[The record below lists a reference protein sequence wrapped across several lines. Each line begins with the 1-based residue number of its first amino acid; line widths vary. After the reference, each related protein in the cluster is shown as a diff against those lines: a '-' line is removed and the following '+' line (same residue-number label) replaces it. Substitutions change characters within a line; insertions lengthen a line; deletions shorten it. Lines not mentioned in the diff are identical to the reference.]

1 MKVKKRIIAFGV
13 LAIALVIAIG
23 FTVASN
29 LDNKLKE
36 VKVAKAFVMN
46 LKDKGIIDT
55 ELNLD
60 EVEFKSISKLA
71 NKNSKTQYTVMAENI
86 GIDLNSEYVVTGFSK
101 KVELDSQNRSVIE
114 SNIID
119 EESAIE
125 IAEEYVNEITDE
137 KFSFKEIRKVNDE
150 ENDSDTHVIVFY
162 KYFKNYPY
170 YDNEIVVS
178 INKTSGKLE
187 SYINQSINDVKH
199 NLKKYIKVD
208 EAKNIALNY
217 FAKLNQEAEIVE
229 EPLLAIIAGV
239 NDDFELSYVV
249 NIKTK
254 NIDGKE
260 DKYKLFINS
269 ESGEVLNRAVDV
281 IETSRSN

>member
-13 LAIALVIAIG
+13 LAIALIIAIG
-23 FTVASN
+23 FTVVSN

-36 VKVAKAFVMN
+36 VKVAKAFVTN
-46 LKDKGIIDT
+46 LKDKEIIDT
-55 ELNLD
+55 EVNLD
-60 EVEFKSISKLA
+60 EIEFKSISKLA

-86 GIDLNSEYVVTGFSK
+86 GIDLDSKYVVTGFSK

-125 IAEEYVNEITDE
+125 IAEEYVNEITNE

-150 ENDSDTHVIVFY
+150 ENDSNTHVIVFY

-199 NLKKYIKVD
+199 NLKRYIEVD

-217 FAKLNQEAEIVE
+217 FAKLNQEVEIAE

-249 NIKTK
+249 DIKTK
-254 NIDGKE
+254 SIDGKE

-269 ESGEVLNRAVDV
+269 ESGEVLNRSVDV

>member
-13 LAIALVIAIG
+13 LAIALIIAIG
-23 FTVASN
+23 FTVVSN

-46 LKDKGIIDT
+46 LKDKEIIDT
-55 ELNLD
+55 EVNLD
-60 EVEFKSISKLA
+60 EIEFKSISRLTS
-71 NKNSKTQYTVMAENI
+71 KNSKTQYTVMAENI
-86 GIDLNSEYVVTGFSK
+86 GIDLDSKYVVTGFSK
-101 KVELDSQNRSVIE
+101 KVELDNQNKSTIE

-119 EESAIE
+119 EESARE

-199 NLKKYIKVD
+199 NLKKYIEVD

-217 FAKLNQEAEIVE
+217 FAKLNKEAEIVE
-229 EPLLAIIAGV
+229 EPLLAITAGV
-239 NDDFELSYVV
+239 DDDFELSYVV

-254 NIDGKE
+254 SIDGEE

-269 ESGEVLNRAVDV
+269 ESGEVQNRASDI

>member
-13 LAIALVIAIG
+13 LAIALIIAIG
-23 FTVASN
+23 FTVVSN

-36 VKVAKAFVMN
+36 VKVAKAFVTN
-46 LKDKGIIDT
+46 LKDKEIIDT
-55 ELNLD
+55 EVNLD
-60 EVEFKSISKLA
+60 EIEFKSISKLA

-86 GIDLNSEYVVTGFSK
+86 GIDLDSKYVVTGFSK
-101 KVELDSQNRSVIE
+101 KVELDSQNKSVIE

-125 IAEEYVNEITDE
+125 IAEEYVNEITNE

-150 ENDSDTHVIVFY
+150 ENDSNTHVIVFY

-199 NLKKYIKVD
+199 NLKRYIEVD

-217 FAKLNQEAEIVE
+217 FAKLNQEVEIAE

-249 NIKTK
+249 DIKTK
-254 NIDGKE
+254 SIDGKE

-269 ESGEVLNRAVDV
+269 ESGEVLNRSVDV

>member
-13 LAIALVIAIG
+13 LAIALIIAIG
-23 FTVASN
+23 FTVVSN

-46 LKDKGIIDT
+46 LKDKEIIDT
-55 ELNLD
+55 EVNLD
-60 EVEFKSISKLA
+60 EIEFKSISRLTS
-71 NKNSKTQYTVMAENI
+71 KNSKTQYTVMAENI
-86 GIDLNSEYVVTGFSK
+86 GIDLDSKYVVTGFSK
-101 KVELDSQNRSVIE
+101 KVELDSQNKSTIE

-119 EESAIE
+119 EESARE

-199 NLKKYIKVD
+199 NLKKYIEVD

-217 FAKLNQEAEIVE
+217 FAKLNKEAEIVE
-229 EPLLAIIAGV
+229 EPLLAITAGV
-239 NDDFELSYVV
+239 DDDFELSYVV

-254 NIDGKE
+254 SIDGEE

-269 ESGEVLNRAVDV
+269 ESGEVQNRASDI